1 MLYVL
6 HTVFLQQN
14 QLHKKKFTKNIIMQI
29 HLQYIYLFIG
39 EKQYKWIC
47 VIQIHFI
54 QGSAVYALVC
64 GFV

>member
-1 MLYVL
+1 MLYVS

-14 QLHKKKFTKNIIMQI
+14 QLHKRKFIKKIIMQI
-29 HLQYIYLFIG
+29 HIQYIYLCIG
-39 EKQYKWIC
+39 EKEYKWIY

-54 QGSAVYALVC
+54 QGSGLVY

>member
-1 MLYVL
+1 MLYVS

-14 QLHKKKFTKNIIMQI
+14 QLHKRKFIKKIIMQI
-29 HLQYIYLFIG
+29 NLQYIYLFIG

-47 VIQIHFI
+47 VIQIHLI
-54 QGSAVYALVC
+54 QESAVYAWVY

>member
-1 MLYVL
+1 
-6 HTVFLQQN
+6 
-14 QLHKKKFTKNIIMQI
+14 MQI

-47 VIQIHFI
+47 VIQIHLI
-54 QGSAVYALVC
+54 QESAVYAWVY